1 MTGKEKKKLAELSK
15 NTKLLYQTLSANIKG
30 QDEAIHYFVQ
40 GVFKGEFIPETSS
53 QALNNIFLLSGP
65 PGSGKSRLAYITAD
79 VLKREILEV
88 NLDVNAAETF
98 AEDLVNTVS
107 GNKEAGRISRFVEEN
122 PRGILLLK
130 NIEKASPKVVSAISQ
145 IIETGRV
152 VDKTRNKEISY
163 GDNLIIFTTH
173 VGAELYLNDALGS
186 MLPKSVILG
195 SFAKELE
202 ESDFPLLFFYE
213 YFNNESIIFFK
224 DLAVNHLLELMEQGF
239 WDFAGE
245 VKKEYGYDMD
255 LDPDMLNLCLFNQCD
270 MIDANSVLPLSRAFL
285 KNEFYELSR
294 HLDPKA
300 LTKIQK
306 INFSVERP
314 EPDSPMATLFSYKEK
329 PQVLLVA
336 DQKKYQCLTEN
347 DYIDY
352 IFVQNLDEA
361 VKVLSEAYLSFV
373 VVDLM
378 EGVEDR
384 GFNVLSLD
392 DEVSVGLGVFEIIRE
407 NLPTLP
413 VYLIKHDNITLADYF
428 TFRQKGARGTVDL
441 SIDSEGAQAEML
453 LIARDILIQKTY
465 DALQKE
471 DLIVKYNT
479 AQRLS
484 EDGKTAEVIFYDFE
498 FENLKGPDPVDE
510 YLEEYKE
517 PRYFDDIV
525 GGTSAKEDLKYLK
538 EYLVNPE
545 AFVMKY
551 HSVPGGVLLFGS
563 ADAGKVSLTRALA
576 TESEANLL
584 MITPSRLAD
593 LTPEGACELIKD
605 LFEKAVREAPSII
618 LIEKFDLLIKACGL
632 GAVRTIINGIKDIK
646 SCGSPVLF
654 VGTMNW
660 THSTVSDENSDLDPE
675 LLHLLEHKIYV
686 KLPDR
691 DERIAGI
698 KKALENKGITTIPD
712 SIINNI
718 ADRVFGHSIADIN
731 DFIALAT
738 RMALKQQ
745 KEVDSDIL
753 SDALDELTFGQKHEW
768 EEINYFA
775 TAVHE
780 AGHAYLLWLTGE
792 QSSFVTIVG
801 REEYGGYTKPKV
813 NEKISKNYNRQW
825 YIDKIR
831 VSLAGRAAEV
841 VFFGEKEGINAG
853 ISGDLENATVHA
865 VLMVN
870 NLGMGRKLR
879 AYIPL
884 ETLSVSPAAVA
895 VYEEAN
901 EIIQQE
907 YENTLKI
914 IKGGKKAIKALA
926 DKLVEKYQ
934 LTGPE
939 IDEIFARF
947 KKSKIAE

>member
-1 MTGKEKKKLAELSK
+1 MKRNKKKELVELSK
-15 NTKLLYQTLSANIKG
+15 NTKTLYQTLCTNIKG
-30 QDEAIHYFVQ
+30 QDAAIHYFVQ
-40 GVFKGEFIPETSS
+40 GIFKGQFIPESS
-53 QALNNIFLLSGP
+53 GQTLHNIFLLSGP
-65 PGSGKSRLAYITAD
+65 PGIGKSRLAHITAD
-79 VLKREILEV
+79 VLKRSILEI
-88 NLDVNAAETF
+88 NLDMNAAETF
-98 AEDLVNTVS
+98 AKDLVNTVS
-107 GNKEAGRISRFVEEN
+107 GSKKAGRITKFVEEN
-122 PRGILLLK
+122 PSGILLLK

-152 VDKTRNKEISY
+152 VDASTGKSISF
-163 GDNLIIFTTH
+163 GESIIIFTTH
-173 VGAELYLNDALGS
+173 VGAELYLNDNLGS

-202 ESDFPLLFFYE
+202 ESDFPIIFFYE
-213 YFNNESIIFFK
+213 YFNNENIIFFK
-224 DLAVNHLLELMEQGF
+224 DMAVNHLLELMEQSF
-239 WDFAGE
+239 FDFANE
-245 VKKEYGYDMD
+245 IKNEYGYDMD

-294 HLDPKA
+294 HLAPDA

-306 INFSVERP
+306 IIFTVERP
-314 EPDSPMATLFSYKEK
+314 EVESPMATLFNYKEK

-336 DQKKYQCLTEN
+336 DREKYKCLLEN
-347 DYIDY
+347 EFIDY
-352 IFVQNLDEA
+352 IFVTSIDEA
-361 VKVLSEAYLSFV
+361 VKTLSNTILSFV

-392 DEVSVGLGVFEIIRE
+392 DEVSVGLGVFEIVRE

-413 VYLIKHDNITLADYF
+413 VYLIKHDNITMADYF
-428 TFRQKGARGTVDL
+428 TFMQKGARGTVDL
-441 SIDSEGAQAEML
+441 SVDREHAQAEML
-453 LIARDILIQKTY
+453 LVARDTLIQKNY
-465 DALQKE
+465 DALQRE

-479 AQRLS
+479 AQQLS
-484 EDGKTAEVIFYDFE
+484 DDGKTAEVIFYDFD
-498 FENLKGPDPVDE
+498 FETLKGPDPVDE
-510 YLEEYKE
+510 YLEEEKE

-563 ADAGKVSLTRALA
+563 ADAGKVSLARALA
-576 TESEANLL
+576 TEAEASLL

-593 LTPEGACELIKD
+593 LTPEGACQLLKD
-605 LFEKAVREAPSII
+605 LFEKAIREAPAVI

-632 GAVRTIINGIKDIK
+632 GAVRTFINGIKDIK
-646 SCGSPVLF
+646 NCGSPVLF

-660 THSTVSDENSDLDPE
+660 SHSTVSDENSELDPE

-686 KLPDR
+686 RLPDR

-698 KKALENKGITTIPD
+698 KKALNNKGITTIPD
-712 SIINNI
+712 TIINNI

-731 DFIALAT
+731 DFISLAT

-753 SDALDELTFGQKHEW
+753 SDALDELTFGQKHDW

-825 YIDKIR
+825 YVDKIR

-841 VFFGEKEGINAG
+841 VFFGEKEGVNAG

-870 NLGMGRKLR
+870 NLGMGKQLR

-884 ETLSVSPAAVA
+884 ETLSVSPAAVK

-914 IKGGKKAIKALA
+914 VKKGKKAIKALA

-939 IDEIFARF
+939 IDEIFAKF
-947 KKSKIAE
+947 KKA